1 MTTMTT
7 PTQDTTT
14 FHVPT
19 GLTLAER
26 LERRYA
32 DKDAFAR
39 HRERNMQPEVIAEL
53 REKIK
58 AAGTEYIYYQIPT
71 MQGRVVAKV
80 VPAHHIETFLRKG
93 IAMHRPAMADLQTT
107 REGEMVHGGVEAK
120 EFWALPEPETFT
132 TIPWDSSVARI
143 WCRAYEPLHFGD
155 IGGSVLPTDVRALF
169 KIAHEEFTDRH
180 GLELRSGLE
189 PEMTWVGSLAEV
201 LVKDGASPAYLVEN
215 LERMRPVY
223 KKIITYAHAMGF
235 DMIQGD
241 YEDDG
246 QIELNWEFDQAN
258 LTADRMTTY
267 RQICRQVARELDMEA
282 SFMPKPINGKMG
294 NGCHHNLSL
303 WRGEENVVEDGRV
316 ELHATDL
323 AKNAI
328 AGVLKHTPGAA
339 LIMNSTV
346 NSYKRFWDVGQY
358 VTMDLTWGLDGRDA
372 TMRISANG
380 RMEYR
385 QPDASVNPYLSH
397 TYILAAMDDGIT
409 NNLDAGEP
417 MGPVSDFAGLTVPRT
432 MGEAIDAFE
441 ADSFLMNTIPQE
453 LTSVYLDIKKDEWAR
468 YCSTL
473 TEWEFTQ
480 YWATI
485 P

>member
-1 MTTMTT
+1 MTAITT
-7 PTQDTTT
+7 RSPETQKALTQG
-14 FHVPT
+14 P
-19 GLTLAER
+19 TLAER
-26 LERRYA
+26 LQRRYA

-39 HRERNMQPEVIAEL
+39 HREHNMTHEVVQEL
-53 REKIK
+53 AEKIQ

-80 VPAHHIETFLRKG
+80 VPAKHFEAYLRKG

-107 REGEMVHGGVEAK
+107 REGNMVHGGVEAK

-132 TIPWDSSVARI
+132 PLAWDTSVATI
-143 WCRAYEPLHFGD
+143 WCRAYEPLHFGE

-169 KIAHEEFTDRH
+169 KIAHEEFTDRT

-189 PEMTWVGSLAEV
+189 PEMTWVGSMAEV

-223 KKIITYAHAMGF
+223 KKIITYAQAMGF

-246 QIELNWEFDQAN
+246 QIELNWNYDQSN

-316 ELHATDL
+316 ELHATEL
-323 AKNAI
+323 AKHAI
-328 AGVLKHTPGAA
+328 AGILKHTPGAA
-339 LIMNSTV
+339 LVMNSTV

-397 TYILAAMDDGIT
+397 TYLLAAMDDGLT
-409 NNLDAGEP
+409 NKLDAGEP
-417 MGPVSDFAGLTVPRT
+417 MGMVSDFAGLTVPRT
-432 MGEAIDAFE
+432 MGEAIDAFK
-441 ADSFLMNTIPQE
+441 ADTFLMDTIPSE
-453 LTSVYLDIKKDEWAR
+453 LTSVYLDIKNDEWAR

>member
-1 MTTMTT
+1 MTSTARTDAPST
-7 PTQDTTT
+7 DSYTQGPTL
-14 FHVPT
+14 
-19 GLTLAER
+19 GER
-26 LERRYA
+26 LKARYA

-39 HRERNMQPEVIAEL
+39 HREHNLSKEVVQEL
-53 REKIK
+53 GEKIK

-80 VPAHHIETFLRKG
+80 VPARHFETYLGKG

-107 REGEMVHGGVEAK
+107 REGRMVHGGVEAK
-120 EFWALPEPETFT
+120 EFWALPNPETFQ
-132 TIPWDSSVARI
+132 PLAWDSSVATM
-143 WCRAYEPLHFGD
+143 WCQAYEPLHFPEV
-155 IGGSVLPTDVRALF
+155 GGLLLPTDVRSLF
-169 KIAHEEFTDRH
+169 KVTHEEFTDRT

-189 PEMTWVGSLAEV
+189 PEMTWVGSMAEV
-201 LVKDGASPAYLVEN
+201 LVKDGASPAYQVEN

-223 KKIITYAHAMGF
+223 KKIIEYAQAMGF
-235 DMIQGD
+235 NMIQGD

-246 QIELNWEFDQAN
+246 QIELNWNFDQSN

-282 SFMPKPINGKMG
+282 SFMAKPINGKMG

-303 WRGEENVVEDGRV
+303 WRGEDNVVEDGRV
-316 ELHATDL
+316 ELHATPL
-323 AKNAI
+323 ARHAI
-328 AGVLKHTPGAA
+328 AGILKNTPGSA
-339 LIMNSTV
+339 LVMNSTV

-358 VTMDLTWGLDGRDA
+358 VTMALTWGLDGRDA
-372 TMRISANG
+372 TLRISANG

-397 TYILAAMDDGIT
+397 VYLLAAIDDGLT
-409 NNLDAGEP
+409 NKLDAGEP
-417 MGPVSDFAGLTVPRT
+417 MGTTSDFAGLSVPRT
-432 MGEAIDAFE
+432 MGEAIQEFE
-441 ADSFLMNTIPQE
+441 ANEYLMNTIPSE
-453 LTSVYLDIKKDEWAR
+453 LTEVYLDVKKDEWAR

>member
-1 MTTMTT
+1 MTAL
-7 PTQDTTT
+7 PTVSATQTAA
-14 FHVPT
+14 PQ
-19 GLTLAER
+19 GLSLAER
-26 LERRYA
+26 LEKRYA

-39 HRERNMQPEVIAEL
+39 HRDHNMSKEVIAEL
-53 REKIK
+53 GEKIK

-80 VPAHHIETFLRKG
+80 VPAQHFERFLRKG

-120 EFWALPEPETFT
+120 EFWALPEAETFT
-132 TIPWDSSVARI
+132 SIPWDTTVATI

-155 IGGSVLPTDVRALF
+155 IGGSVLPTDVRSLF
-169 KIAHEEFTDRH
+169 KITHEEFTDRT

-189 PEMTWVGSLAEV
+189 PEMTWVGSMADV
-201 LVKDGASPAYLVEN
+201 IVKDGASPAYQVEN

-223 KKIITYAHAMGF
+223 KKIIGYAQAMGF
-235 DMIQGD
+235 NMIQGD

-246 QIELNWEFDQAN
+246 QIELNWDYDQAN

-267 RQICRQVARELDMEA
+267 RQICRQVARELDMQA
-282 SFMPKPINGKMG
+282 SFMPKPYNGKMG

-303 WRGEENVVEDGRV
+303 WRGNENVVEDGRV
-316 ELHATDL
+316 ELHATEL

-328 AGVLKHTPGAA
+328 AGALKHTPGSA
-339 LIMNSTV
+339 LVMNSTV

-358 VTMDLTWGLDGRDA
+358 VTMDLSWGLDGRDA

-397 TYILAAMDDGIT
+397 TYLLAAMDDGIT
-409 NNLDAGEP
+409 NNLNAGEP
-417 MGPVSDFAGLTVPRT
+417 MGPVSDFAGRTVPRT
-432 MGEAIDAFE
+432 MGESIDAFE
-441 ADSFLMNTIPQE
+441 ADKYLMNTIPSE
-453 LTSVYLDIKKDEWAR
+453 VTGVYLDIKKDEWAR

-480 YWATI
+480 YWASI

>member
-1 MTTMTT
+1 MTAL
-7 PTQDTTT
+7 PTVSATQTAA
-14 FHVPT
+14 PQ
-19 GLTLAER
+19 GLSLAER
-26 LERRYA
+26 LVKRYA

-39 HRERNMQPEVIAEL
+39 HREHNMSKEVIAEL
-53 REKIK
+53 GEKIK

-80 VPAHHIETFLRKG
+80 VPAQHFERFLRKG

-120 EFWALPEPETFT
+120 EFWALPEAETFT
-132 TIPWDSSVARI
+132 AIPWDTTVATI

-155 IGGSVLPTDVRALF
+155 IGGSVLPTDVRSLF
-169 KIAHEEFTDRH
+169 KITHEEFTDRT

-189 PEMTWVGSLAEV
+189 PEMTWVGSMADV
-201 LVKDGASPAYLVEN
+201 IVKDGASPAYLVEN

-223 KKIITYAHAMGF
+223 KKIIGYAQAMGF
-235 DMIQGD
+235 NMIQGD

-246 QIELNWEFDQAN
+246 QIELNWDYDQAN

-267 RQICRQVARELDMEA
+267 RQICRQVARELDMQA
-282 SFMPKPINGKMG
+282 SFMPKPYNGKMG

-303 WRGEENVVEDGRV
+303 WRGNENVVEDGRV
-316 ELHATDL
+316 ELHATEL

-328 AGVLKHTPGAA
+328 AGALKHTPGAA
-339 LIMNSTV
+339 LVMNSTV

-358 VTMDLTWGLDGRDA
+358 VTMDLSWGLDGRDA

-397 TYILAAMDDGIT
+397 TYLLAAMDDGIT

-417 MGPVSDFAGLTVPRT
+417 MGNVSDFAGRTVPRT
-432 MGEAIDAFE
+432 MGESIDAFE
-441 ADSFLMNTIPQE
+441 ADEYLMNTIPSE
-453 LTSVYLDIKKDEWAR
+453 VTDVYLDIKKDEWAR

-480 YWATI
+480 YWASI

>member
-1 MTTMTT
+1 MTTIT
-7 PTQDTTT
+7 PQLPETSFD
-14 FHVPT
+14 VPA
-19 GLTLAER
+19 GLSLAER
-26 LERRYA
+26 LQRRYA
-32 DKDAFAR
+32 DKDAFSR
-39 HRERNMQPEVIAEL
+39 HRERNMTPEVITEL

-58 AAGTEYIYYQIPT
+58 AAGTEFIYYQIPT
-71 MQGRVVAKV
+71 IQGRVVAKV
-80 VPAHHIETFLRKG
+80 VPAHHFETFLRKG

-107 REGEMVHGGVEAK
+107 REGNMVHGGVEAK

-132 TIPWDSSVARI
+132 SLAWDTSVATM
-143 WCRAYEPLHFGD
+143 WCRAYEPLHFGE

-169 KIAHEEFTDRH
+169 NIAHEEFTARH

-189 PEMTWVGSLAEV
+189 PEMTWAGSLAEV
-201 LVKDGASPAYLVEN
+201 LVKDGASPAYQVEN

-223 KKIITYAHAMGF
+223 KKLITYAQAMGLN
-235 DMIQGD
+235 MIQGD

-246 QIELNWEFDQAN
+246 QLELNWQFDQAN

-282 SFMPKPINGKMG
+282 SFMPKPVNGKMG

-328 AGVLKHTPGAA
+328 AGILKHTPGSA
-339 LIMNSTV
+339 LVMNPTV

-358 VTMDLTWGLDGRDA
+358 VTMALTWGLDGRDA

-397 TYILAAMDDGIT
+397 TYLLAAMDDGIT

-417 MGPVSDFAGLTVPRT
+417 MGVVSDFAGLTVPRT
-432 MGEAIDAFE
+432 MGESIEAFE
-441 ADSFLMNTIPQE
+441 SDHYLMNTIPQE
-453 LTSVYLDIKKDEWAR
+453 LTEVILDIKKDEWAR

>member
-1 MTTMTT
+1 MTAMTTRA
-7 PTQDTTT
+7 PEVHEALTQG
-14 FHVPT
+14 PS
-19 GLTLAER
+19 LAER
-26 LERRYA
+26 LQQRYA

-39 HRERNMQPEVIAEL
+39 HREHNMSHDVIQQLAD
-53 REKIK
+53 KIQ

-80 VPAHHIETFLRKG
+80 VPARHFETYLRKG

-107 REGEMVHGGVEAK
+107 REGNMVHGGVEAK

-132 TIPWDSSVARI
+132 SLPWDTSVATI
-143 WCRAYEPLHFGD
+143 WCRAYEPLHFGE

-169 KIAHEEFTDRH
+169 KITHEEFTDRT

-189 PEMTWVGSLAEV
+189 PEMTWVGSMAEV

-223 KKIITYAHAMGF
+223 KKIITYAQAMGF

-246 QIELNWEFDQAN
+246 QIELNWNYDQSN

-323 AKNAI
+323 AKHAI

-339 LIMNSTV
+339 LVMNSTV

-397 TYILAAMDDGIT
+397 TYLLAAIDDGLT
-409 NNLDAGEP
+409 NKLDAGEP

-441 ADSFLMNTIPQE
+441 ANSYLMNTIPSE

>member
-1 MTTMTT
+1 MTAITT
-7 PTQDTTT
+7 RSPETQKALTQG
-14 FHVPT
+14 P
-19 GLTLAER
+19 TLAER
-26 LERRYA
+26 LQRRYA

-39 HRERNMQPEVIAEL
+39 HREHNMTHEVVQEL
-53 REKIK
+53 AEKIQ

-80 VPAHHIETFLRKG
+80 VPAKHFEAYLRKG

-107 REGEMVHGGVEAK
+107 REGNMVHGGVEAK

-132 TIPWDSSVARI
+132 PLAWDTSVATI
-143 WCRAYEPLHFGD
+143 WCRAYEPLHFGE

-169 KIAHEEFTDRH
+169 KIAHEEFTDRT

-189 PEMTWVGSLAEV
+189 PEMTWVGSMAEV

-223 KKIITYAHAMGF
+223 KKIITYAQAMGF

-246 QIELNWEFDQAN
+246 QIELNWNYDQSN

-316 ELHATDL
+316 ELHATEL
-323 AKNAI
+323 AKHAI
-328 AGVLKHTPGAA
+328 AGILKHTPGAA
-339 LIMNSTV
+339 LVMNSTV

-397 TYILAAMDDGIT
+397 TYLLAAMDDGLT
-409 NNLDAGEP
+409 NKLDAGEP
-417 MGPVSDFAGLTVPRT
+417 MGMVSDFTGLTVPRT
-432 MGEAIDAFE
+432 MGEAIDAFK
-441 ADSFLMNTIPQE
+441 ADTFLMDTIPSE
-453 LTSVYLDIKKDEWAR
+453 LTSVYLDIKNDEWAR